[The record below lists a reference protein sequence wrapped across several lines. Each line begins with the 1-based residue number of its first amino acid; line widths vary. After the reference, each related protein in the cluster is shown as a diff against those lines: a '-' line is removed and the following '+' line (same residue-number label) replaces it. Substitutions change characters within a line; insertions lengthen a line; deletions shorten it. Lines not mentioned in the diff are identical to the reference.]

1 MSTPNMEN
9 RLPEKTARVGDSIR
23 PGEGDGLGGRTL
35 GSVTESLRTGMT
47 IAG

>member
-9 RLPEKTARVGDSIR
+9 RLPEKTPCVVDGTR
-23 PGEGDGLGGRTL
+23 PDEAEGLGGRTL

>member
-1 MSTPNMEN
+1 MEN
-9 RLPEKTARVGDSIR
+9 RLPEKTPCVGNGIR
-23 PGEGDGLGGRTL
+23 PDEAEGLGGRTL